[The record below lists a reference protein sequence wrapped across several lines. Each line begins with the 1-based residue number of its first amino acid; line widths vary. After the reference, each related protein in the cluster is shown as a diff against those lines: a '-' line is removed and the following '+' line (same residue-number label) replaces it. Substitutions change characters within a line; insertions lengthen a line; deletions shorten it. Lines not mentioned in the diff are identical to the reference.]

1 MIFTRII
8 RRIIYTIF
16 WILVLLYVV
25 CLIIPSTRQ
34 RALSNIWN
42 VTGGIA
48 LFFLIRFLFT
58 DYPGA
63 EPDPLWWPIM
73 PETRHF
79 ASSERSFDR
88 TTKRFIDGH
97 FGGRRR

>member
-1 MIFTRII
+1 MIFTRSV

-42 VTGGIA
+42 FTGGIA

-63 EPDPLWWPIM
+63 QPDPLWWPLQID
-73 PETRHF
+73 RHIV
-79 ASSERSFDR
+79 SSERSWDR
-88 TTKRFIDGH
+88 TTGRPIDGH